1 MKTIWT
7 KDRCLEEALKFKTKN
22 DFRNNSPSAYNKSLK
37 RKWINDI
44 CTHMN
49 EIKKPRDYWTK
60 EECHKESLKY
70 STRSE
75 FNRESVSAYSKAWEK
90 NWLDD
95 ICNHMKYCGN
105 KFKRCIYVYEFSDK
119 HAYVGLTFNIDT
131 RNQQHSKRGPV
142 FNHIKST
149 NLNPEFK
156 KITDYIN
163 VDDAKIKELD
173 YINLYKKNGW
183 KLLNSAKPGACGG
196 GDRKWTKEKCEV
208 EALKYS
214 NVGDYKKNSLSY
226 RAAVRNKWLD
236 DICTHMNRKKNPY
249 NYWTKE
255 KCQEEALKFK
265 TRKEFELKFRGG
277 YAASRINGWLD
288 EICSHMNK
296 VKVKPAGYWTKEKCH
311 EESIKYKYRSDF
323 QKGSISAYTISV
335 RNKWLDEICQHMFS
349 K

>member
-105 KFKRCIYVYEFSDK
+105 KFKRCIYV
-119 HAYVGLTFNIDT
+119 
-131 RNQQHSKRGPV
+131 
-142 FNHIKST
+142 
-149 NLNPEFK
+149 
-156 KITDYIN
+156 
-163 VDDAKIKELD
+163 
-173 YINLYKKNGW
+173 
-183 KLLNSAKPGACGG
+183 
-196 GDRKWTKEKCEV
+196 
-208 EALKYS
+208 
-214 NVGDYKKNSLSY
+214 
-226 RAAVRNKWLD
+226 
-236 DICTHMNRKKNPY
+236 
-249 NYWTKE
+249 
-255 KCQEEALKFK
+255 
-265 TRKEFELKFRGG
+265 
-277 YAASRINGWLD
+277 
-288 EICSHMNK
+288 
-296 VKVKPAGYWTKEKCH
+296 
-311 EESIKYKYRSDF
+311 
-323 QKGSISAYTISV
+323 
-335 RNKWLDEICQHMFS
+335 
-349 K
+349 